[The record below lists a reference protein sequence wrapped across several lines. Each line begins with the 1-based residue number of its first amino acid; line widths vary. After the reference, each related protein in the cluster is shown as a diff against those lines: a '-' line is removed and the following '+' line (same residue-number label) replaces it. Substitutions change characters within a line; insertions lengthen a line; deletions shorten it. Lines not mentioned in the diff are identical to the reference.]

1 MYEVTDLDLAAAS
14 LASYNVPATVETGDA
29 RAVLSLVKGVQV
41 IACVG
46 TRSMADLWR
55 DISAVVTRCD
65 PQYGAISDA
74 FFSEAEQLLWR
85 IWPLL
90 TSAPVAVTGHSK
102 GAAEAQ
108 ALALLLMRMG
118 RTVWRLG
125 AFEPPQ
131 LGTLNGAL
139 DIVPGI
145 ATRQQIN
152 DLMGDPITSMPIAR
166 GHAQK
171 LTVLEW
177 PGLPPL
183 DVLAY
188 HKMSGIYAAM
198 QRRSLGT

>member
-1 MYEVTDLDLAAAS
+1 MEVSDLDLAAAS

-29 RAVLSLVKGVQV
+29 RAVLSLVGRTQV

-46 TRSMADLWR
+46 TRDMADLWR
-55 DISAVVTRCD
+55 DISAVVTRHD
-65 PQYGAISDA
+65 PQYGVISDA

-85 IWPLL
+85 LWPLL
-90 TSAPVAVTGHSK
+90 TDNPIAITGHSK
-102 GAAEAQ
+102 GAVEAQ
-108 ALALLLMRMG
+108 ALAFLLGQMG
-118 RTVWRLG
+118 RSVCRLA

-139 DIVPGI
+139 DLVPGI
-145 ATRQQIN
+145 ATRQQVN
-152 DLMGDPITSMPIAR
+152 DILGDPITSVPMAR

-171 LTVLEW
+171 LTVLQW

-198 QRRSLGT
+198 QRRSQGA